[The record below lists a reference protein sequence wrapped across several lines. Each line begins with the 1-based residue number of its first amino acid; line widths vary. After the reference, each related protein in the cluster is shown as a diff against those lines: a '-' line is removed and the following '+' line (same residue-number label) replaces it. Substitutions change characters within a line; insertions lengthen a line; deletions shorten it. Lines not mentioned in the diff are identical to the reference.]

1 MLQRPTPVKAM
12 PEKPYPD
19 FPLRPHARGKW
30 TKKIAGKSHYF
41 GTWDDPYNA
50 LREYE
55 AFLAGNSP
63 APKKTTGSMTL
74 ADAMDLFLEAKEA
87 QSVEGLIVKRTFQE
101 LTNTANAFASYVGA
115 HRLPNALTPADFG
128 AYRTHLA
135 TVRKL
140 GPVTISN
147 EIVRIRSI
155 MSWIHETY
163 FPGTLP
169 QFGPS
174 FSRANRKSLRKH
186 KAEMK
191 SKLLAPETIHSI
203 LDESGVHFR
212 AMVLLGINCAFGPT
226 DCARLPLKFA
236 QEAIATGWLVFPRTK
251 TFVAREAALWPETMA
266 ALAASIERRPAP
278 KTDEAKKACFVAPA
292 GTTYDPNDDGKAM
305 LIQGRWKAAKKAAR
319 LNDGSFYCLRHTFNT
334 IAEQTGDQIAVK
346 LVMGHTDGS
355 MSENYRH
362 APGKRSIDDK
372 RLIKVSKAV
381 RDWLGLSKS
390 SSKVGASPLT

>member
-1 MLQRPTPVKAM
+1 MLQAPKA
-12 PEKPYPD
+12 PPAKPYPD

-41 GTWDDPYNA
+41 GTWDDPYAA

-55 AFLAGNSP
+55 AFLAGPTAEQPVSI
-63 APKKTTGSMTL
+63 
-74 ADAMDLFLEAKEA
+74 AMGLSDYFDLFLEQKDS
-87 QSVEGLIVKRTFQE
+87 QITEGLIVKRTWQE
-101 LTNTANAFASYVGA
+101 LLNTANSFAAYVGG
-115 HRLPNALTPADFG
+115 HKLPNTLSPADFAG
-128 AYRTHLA
+128 YRSYL
-135 TVRKL
+135 VNDKQY

-147 EIVRIRSI
+147 EIVRVRSI
-155 MSWIHETY
+155 LTWIHKTY

-174 FSRANRKSLRKH
+174 FNRANRKSIRKH

-191 SKLLAPETIHSI
+191 SKLLTPATIHGI
-203 LDESGVHFR
+203 IDEAGVHFR

-226 DCARLPLKFA
+226 DCARLPLKVA

-266 ALAASIERRPAP
+266 ALAASLDRRPAP
-278 KTDEAKKACFVAPA
+278 KTDDAKKAFFVAPA
-292 GTTYDPNDDGKAM
+292 GTTYDPHDDGKAM
-305 LIQGRWKAAKKAAR
+305 LIQGRWKAAKKAAK

-346 LVMGHTDGS
+346 LVMGHADGS

-362 APGKRSIDDK
+362 ATGKRSIDDA
-372 RLIKVSKAV
+372 RLVKVASAV
-381 RDWLGLSKS
+381 RHWLHE
-390 SSKVGASPLT
+390 SSKGSLMKVGVSPLA